1 MVAFGS
7 LATAPATLSQ
17 AAAASITINVPAG
30 TANGDFLLMVVTDSN
45 PVPWG
50 SPSGAVPSGWT
61 LIGNAA
67 DAGNDDNYSSAY
79 WRTAASEPAN
89 YTVSLSSATSPM
101 CGVIAR
107 YTGTTG
113 LRASIF
119 TPTTAQSSAVSTSQA
134 PGTIS
139 GTMAATDLAI
149 ICYTY
154 ASDSSSVSPT
164 LTSPTT
170 GSWTNRVTFG
180 PTTASSS
187 FKSGLILVDKLAGTD
202 TPTAS
207 ASSAGGWAI
216 FSLALINAPTKSH
229 ALQVKSFA
237 AVQRASAY

>member
-17 AAAASITINVPAG
+17 AAAASITINVPTG

-45 PVPWG
+45 PVTWTQ
-50 SPSGAVPSGWT
+50 PSGWT

-67 DAGNDDNYSSAY
+67 DAGNDDNFASAY
-79 WRTAASEPAN
+79 WRIASSEPGS

-113 LRASIF
+113 LRASIY
-119 TPTTAQSSAVSTSQA
+119 TPTSAQSTAVSTSQA
-134 PGTIS
+134 PGTIP

-164 LTSPTT
+164 MTSPTT

-187 FKSGLILVDKLAGTD
+187 FKSGLILVDKIAGTD

-207 ASSAGGWAI
+207 ATQVGGWAI

-229 ALQVKSFA
+229 SASLNQAVKRA
-237 AVQRASAY
+237 AYY